1 MTVERAPTQTIRLQA
16 GHAGVGE
23 AGSLSVPVEAGRLF
37 SLEEEMRALGSK
49 LMERITDPSNL
60 NRAFRRVK
68 SNKGAPGVDGMTV
81 DSASIYLKTHREPFI
96 QALKDGSYKP
106 SPVRSVMIPKS
117 SGGQREL
124 GIPTVVDRI
133 VQQAILQIL
142 TPYYEPS
149 FSNSSYGF
157 RPGRSAHDALR
168 QASSYVESG
177 KAYVV
182 DLDLENFF
190 NVVNQDRLMTLL
202 ARRIKDKVL
211 LRLIRSLLVSG
222 ILQGGCVQERT
233 MGVPQGSPLSPL
245 LSNIILDEL
254 DRELERRGHSF
265 CRYADDCMVFVQS
278 QAAAERVLD
287 SISRWIEGTLKLRVN
302 REKSCASHVGTR
314 KYLGYRI
321 LGGGKLTVAP
331 SSLKSLKV
339 KLRNATQRRSSRKM
353 SEVID
358 KLNLTLRGWINYFRL
373 ASMKGHLVEL
383 ESWLRHR
390 LRAKRLH
397 QCKRAYTLYKFLV
410 SQGVSTRSSWRLA
423 LSGKGVWRKALSPM
437 AHEAMNV
444 DWFRREG
451 VLDLQSYYA
460 SLKV

>member
-1 MTVERAPTQTIRLQA
+1 LTVERAPTQTIRLQA

-168 QASSYVESG
+168 QASS
-177 KAYVV
+177 
-182 DLDLENFF
+182 
-190 NVVNQDRLMTLL
+190 
-202 ARRIKDKVL
+202 
-211 LRLIRSLLVSG
+211 
-222 ILQGGCVQERT
+222 
-233 MGVPQGSPLSPL
+233 
-245 LSNIILDEL
+245 
-254 DRELERRGHSF
+254 
-265 CRYADDCMVFVQS
+265 
-278 QAAAERVLD
+278 
-287 SISRWIEGTLKLRVN
+287 
-302 REKSCASHVGTR
+302 
-314 KYLGYRI
+314 
-321 LGGGKLTVAP
+321 
-331 SSLKSLKV
+331 
-339 KLRNATQRRSSRKM
+339 
-353 SEVID
+353 
-358 KLNLTLRGWINYFRL
+358 
-373 ASMKGHLVEL
+373 
-383 ESWLRHR
+383 
-390 LRAKRLH
+390 
-397 QCKRAYTLYKFLV
+397 
-410 SQGVSTRSSWRLA
+410 
-423 LSGKGVWRKALSPM
+423 
-437 AHEAMNV
+437 
-444 DWFRREG
+444 
-451 VLDLQSYYA
+451 
-460 SLKV
+460 